1 MLYRCVSSFID
12 IMELSMKKNMKS
24 TIIAAAVTTLMV
36 SGCASNAN
44 NTQKGAGIGAVVG
57 ALAGKGTG
65 DNDKSRYV
73 WGAALGALAGGAIG
87 AYMDKQEQ
95 EFRDE
100 LADSGVGVYRE
111 GDSIRLSIP
120 GNITFDTDSTAIVTD
135 FYPVLNDV
143 AKVLSKYDK
152 TKLSIEGHTDSVGD
166 AQYNRELSVKRAN
179 SVANYLSTN
188 NINNSR
194 LQTLGFGETQPLT
207 DNDSAINRKIN
218 RRVELRIIPLES

>member
-1 MLYRCVSSFID
+1 VLYRCVSSFID